1 MKPARRKS
9 LARWLI
15 DCYGI
20 SDRRACRVIQIHRSS
35 WHYKSRKDSQ
45 VALKQRIR
53 DIAETRSRYG
63 YLRIHALLRREG
75 WSINHKRVYR
85 LYCEMGLQ
93 MRHKTPRRRVK
104 AKLREDRQPA
114 EQMNDCWSMDFM
126 ADQTFDGKK
135 LRILT
140 VVDNFSRVSPAIGVR
155 RQYTGYDVVRTLEWA
170 TKRYGVPRTIR
181 VDNGPE
187 FVSKE
192 LDLWAYANDVTLD
205 FSRPG
210 KPTDNAF
217 SESFN
222 ARVRQECL
230 NQHWFLSLAD
240 ARSKIYRWRKEYNE
254 DRPHSM
260 LGYMTPKEYA
270 ENQIIKP
277 DNKENLGQ
285 IFAHVVA

>member
-1 MKPARRKS
+1 MKRARRKA

-15 DCYGI
+15 DCFRI
-20 SDRRACRVIQIHRSS
+20 SDRRACRIVQVQRST
-35 WHYKSRKDSQ
+35 WHDRSGRDNQ
-45 VALKQRIR
+45 VALKQRIWE
-53 DIAETRSRYG
+53 IAETRNRYV

-75 WSINHKRVYR
+75 WSVNHKRIYR
-85 LYCEMGLQ
+85 LQ
-93 MRHKTPRRRVK
+93 MRLKTPKRRVK

-114 EQMNDCWSMDFM
+114 ERINDCWCMDFM

-140 VVDNFSRVSPAIGVR
+140 IVDNFSRVSPVIGVR
-155 RQYTGYDVVRTLEWA
+155 GRYTGFDVVRTLEWA
-170 TKRYGVPRTIR
+170 TKRHGTPPAIR

-187 FVSKE
+187 FISKE

-217 SESFN
+217 IETFN
-222 ARVRQECL
+222 ARVRQECM

-240 ARSKIYRWRKEYNE
+240 SRLKINRWRHEYNN

-260 LGYMTPKEYA
+260 LGYLAPAEYA
-270 ENQIIKP
+270 EKHSNAVEDKQ
-277 DNKENLGQ
+277 NLGQ
-285 IFAHVVA
+285 NFAHVVA

>member
-1 MKPARRKS
+1 LKPARLKE
-9 LARWLI
+9 LARWLV
-15 DCYGI
+15 DCFQI
-20 SDRRACRVIQIHRSS
+20 SARRACRVVRLHRSTWQYQS
-35 WHYKSRKDSQ
+35 CRVEQ

-53 DIAETRSRYG
+53 EIAETRTRYG
-63 YLRIHALLRREG
+63 YLRIHALLCREG
-75 WSINHKRVYR
+75 WPINRKRVYR

-93 MRHKTPRRRVK
+93 MRHKTPKRRVK
-104 AKLREDRQPA
+104 AKLRSDRQA
-114 EQMNDCWSMDFM
+114 ATAFNDCWSMDFM

-140 VVDNFSRVSPAIGVR
+140 IVDNFSRVSPTIGVR
-155 RQYTGYDVVRTLEWA
+155 RRYTGYDVVRTLEWA
-170 TKRYGVPRTIR
+170 VQQYGKPKSIR

-192 LDLWAYANDVTLD
+192 VDLWAYANDVTLD

-217 SESFN
+217 IEAFN

-230 NQHWFLSLAD
+230 NQHWFLSLSD
-240 ARSKIYRWRKEYNE
+240 ARSKIDHWRLEYNH

-260 LGYMTPKEYA
+260 LGYQTPNEFAERQAKMRKEKQ
-270 ENQIIKP
+270 NSS
-277 DNKENLGQ
+277 Q
-285 IFAHVVA
+285 IFADVVA

>member
-1 MKPARRKS
+1 VKPARRKA

-15 DCYGI
+15 DCFRI
-20 SDRRACRVIQIHRSS
+20 SDRRACRVIQVHRSS
-35 WHYKSRKDSQ
+35 WHYRSRRDDQ

-53 DIAETRSRYG
+53 EIAETRNRYG

-75 WSINHKRVYR
+75 WPINHKRIYR

-114 EQMNDCWSMDFM
+114 KRINDCWSMDFM
-126 ADQTFDGKK
+126 ADQLFDGKK
-135 LRILT
+135 LRVLT
-140 VVDNFSRVSPAIGVR
+140 IVDNFSRVSPAIGVR
-155 RQYTGYDVVRTLEWA
+155 HRYTGYDVVRTLEWA
-170 TKRYGVPRTIR
+170 TKRHGTPRAIR

-217 SESFN
+217 IESFN

-240 ARSKIYRWRKEYNE
+240 ARLKINRWRHEYNH

-260 LGYMTPKEYA
+260 LGYLAPADYA
-270 ENQIIKP
+270 EKHSVALEEEQ
-277 DNKENLGQ
+277 NLGQ